1 MKLNRKITLILA
13 MAAAATGLGWSGG
26 QAQTATNLICKGCV
40 GYKDIGKKAIRNKNI
55 DKGTIKPNRLSAP
68 TGAAGTTPL
77 STPNIVTDEIVR
89 TISVEIPKRGVVVV
103 NASAYFRFDTADSQV
118 TCTITDGT
126 EVDSPRLRANGSTT
140 TADQRAVVS
149 GTRAFVETTKGPKTY
164 NFVCEPGGDDI
175 DAYDAVMTAIYAPK
189 NIQITP

>member
-1 MKLNRKITLILA
+1 M
-13 MAAAATGLGWSGG
+13 
-26 QAQTATNLICKGCV
+26 
-40 GYKDIGKKAIRNKNI
+40 
-55 DKGTIKPNRLSAP
+55 
-68 TGAAGTTPL
+68 
-77 STPNIVTDEIVR
+77 TDEIVR